1 MNIYVINPYQET
13 EPHFRIAGM
22 IPAYYSLLWNIQ
34 LYGLGYFEMKV
45 AATAKNAALLKEGR
59 MLVRESDIIDGGEN
73 GREYRNAMIIRRVA
87 ITYDA
92 DLGYIMNVSGKSIK
106 DILSQRIIWIPI
118 EWGDTTLDTV
128 MTSLVRM
135 NAADPVNFAGN
146 YLRMA
151 QQELY
156 GNEQW
161 QSNAQTVL
169 SDAQEAYEEAQEA
182 YKQAVAEHGEDSPEA
197 KDAKEFVDWNAGQ
210 VKAAQEDLA
219 AATAAVKESQKKV
232 EYYTWQSAVANLR
245 AIPYF
250 YDMTIPLQNPPQI
263 SVQLYGENLGEWC
276 ETIASEYGLGWG
288 ISLYENIMYFVFV
301 VGTDRHTTVE
311 FSPEL
316 DNLKNAEY
324 ARDLSIY
331 RNAGLATGEG
341 EGYQQTVE
349 DIGTASGA
357 ARYEEYIAT
366 GLTKAETTSDATYK
380 KQVKQAGKSE
390 ITKLKKHETIEGEI
404 DTDGVY
410 KIGQDFN
417 LGDIVAVKLSQG
429 ITATTRLTE
438 ILYSDE
444 ADGTKVT
451 GTFEE
456 WEV

>member
-1 MNIYVINPYQET
+1 MNVYVINPYQET

-22 IPAYYSLLWNIQ
+22 IPSYYSLLWNIQ

-45 AATAKNAALLKEGR
+45 AATKQNAALLKEGR

-106 DILSQRIIWIPI
+106 DILSQRIIWLPI
-118 EWGDTTLDTV
+118 EWGDTTLDYV
-128 MTSLVRM
+128 MTYLIRM
-135 NAADPVNFAGN
+135 NASDPMNYAGN
-146 YLRMA
+146 LLRVA
-151 QQELY
+151 RTTLY

-169 SDAQEAYEEAQEA
+169 EDKQEEYDDAMEAYD
-182 YKQAVAEHGEDSPEA
+182 QAVAEHGEDSPEA
-197 KDAKEFVDWNAGQ
+197 KAAKTVVDQKAAA
-210 VKAAQEDLA
+210 VKAAEEDLA
-219 AATAAVKESQKKV
+219 AANEAVEESQKEV
-232 EYYTWQSAVANLR
+232 EFYEWQDSISNLR

-263 SVQLYGENLGEWC
+263 SVQLYGENLGDWC

-288 ISLYENIMYFVFV
+288 ISLYENTMYFVFV

-341 EGYQQTVE
+341 EGYHQVVA

-380 KQVKQAGKSE
+380 KQVKQAGKSQ

>member
-1 MNIYVINPYQET
+1 MNVYVINPYQET

-22 IPAYYSLLWNIQ
+22 IPSYYSLLWNIQ

-45 AATAKNAALLKEGR
+45 AATKQNAALLKEGR

-106 DILSQRIIWIPI
+106 DILSQRIIWLPI
-118 EWGDTTLDTV
+118 EWGDTTLDYV
-128 MTSLVRM
+128 MTYLIRM
-135 NAADPVNFAGN
+135 NASDPVNYTAN
-146 YLRMA
+146 LLRA
-151 QQELY
+151 ANTTLY

-161 QSNAQTVL
+161 RNNAQTVL
-169 SDAQEAYEEAQEA
+169 ADKQEEYDDAMEAYD
-182 YKQAVAEHGEDSPEA
+182 QAVAEHGEDSPEA
-197 KDAKEFVDWNAGQ
+197 KAAKTVVDQKAAA
-210 VKAAQEDLA
+210 VKAAEEDLA
-219 AATAAVKESQKKV
+219 AANEAVEESQKEV
-232 EYYTWQSAVANLR
+232 DFYEWQNSISNLR

-263 SVQLYGENLGEWC
+263 SVQLYGENLGDWC

-311 FSPEL
+311 FSPDL

-341 EGYQQTVE
+341 EGYHQTVA
-349 DIGTASGA
+349 DIGTAYGA

-380 KQVKQAGKSE
+380 KQVKQAGKSQ

>member
-1 MNIYVINPYQET
+1 MNVYVINPYQET

-22 IPAYYSLLWNIQ
+22 IPSYYSLLWNIQ

-45 AATAKNAALLKEGR
+45 AATKQNAALLKEGR

-106 DILSQRIIWIPI
+106 DILSQRIIWFPI
-118 EWGDTTLDTV
+118 EWGDTSLDYC
-128 MTSLVRM
+128 MTTLVRM
-135 NAADPVNFAGN
+135 NAADPSNYAGN
-146 YLRMA
+146 FLRMA

-161 QSNAQTVL
+161 RSNAQSTL
-169 SDAQEAYEEAQEA
+169 ESAQGEYDDARNAYEE
-182 YKQAVAEHGEDSPEA
+182 AVAEHGADSPEA
-197 KDAKEFVDWNAGQ
+197 KAAKRVMDQ
-210 VKAAQEDLA
+210 KAAAVSAAEENLA
-219 AATAAVKESQKKV
+219 AAVAAVEESQKKV
-232 EYYTWQSAVANLR
+232 DFYTWQTGVAVDR

-250 YDMTIPLQNPPQI
+250 VDMSIPLQNPPQI
-263 SVQLYGENLGEWC
+263 SAQLYGENLGEWC

-288 ISLYENIMYFVFV
+288 VSLYENTMNFIFIT
-301 VGTDRHTTVE
+301 GTDRHTTVE

-316 DNLKNAEY
+316 DNLTNAEY

-341 EGYQQTVE
+341 EGYHQTMV
-349 DIGTASGA
+349 DIGTSAGP

-366 GLTKAETTSDATYK
+366 GLTKAETTSDTTYK

-404 DTDGVY
+404 DTNGVY

-444 ADGTKVT
+444 TDGAKVT